1 MPIEF
6 LTKHDLACT
15 IASSV
20 HLDFTTLV
28 KLVGFRDKE
37 YRYEHKGSALFKV
50 HDLIK
55 LPIMCNFSPSC
66 HSKNEN
72 CHEFCYDYV
81 TVN

>member
-72 CHEFCYDYV
+72 CHESC
-81 TVN
+81 